1 MSEHPRIARVR
12 PDSRV
17 PQLDREFD
25 YRIPPGMT
33 VVPGVRVR
41 VPMGRGSRVSSG
53 IVTEVVDHSDYAGK
67 LGDIEDLISDVVV
80 VPAEMANLL
89 EEVAVRHG
97 GGVSDVLRLALPSRA
112 VRVEN
117 AWRNREMV
125 ARDIPTVVAHT
136 EVYETQAWRNISSPG
151 AKTWCELPYGV
162 GPRGELEAERVLADL
177 AAQTLSGGHSVVLT
191 VPDWRDINRLRPMLV
206 DLVGDEFLA
215 VFDGESTPSER
226 YKAYL
231 RCLEDDPVIVLGS
244 RHAIYTP
251 VSKLGLVIV
260 HNDADDAHRE
270 PLAPYPHTRDI
281 ALIRAEQTGA
291 AVCITSLVPSIAV
304 QRLRNMGYL
313 RSCRPLRPTRP
324 RVIPTSMALNAEQ
337 GVGQARIPS
346 MAYKAIGQALRS
358 GPVLVQVFRSGYS
371 PGLACSECGERA
383 RCSRCEGPLVARGG
397 RSSRQ
402 CGWCGEMAT
411 GWSCPSCKAAENR
424 PIGYGVGRTIS
435 ELGKAFPGARVIQA
449 DGEHPVTSVSSAPA
463 LVVAT
468 RGAEPVAQGG
478 YAAAL
483 LLDGQA
489 MLQRPSLNA
498 FTRTIE
504 GWEWALSLLAGGAQA
519 FITDIDGPVVASF
532 ASGMY
537 EDLLGRE
544 LSHRQELNLPPA
556 SKLAVVEADAATIEH
571 VLGVV
576 RKVAPRVSVLGPVSG
591 PSLSRRV
598 ILTSSYQD
606 ATTLA
611 RELRAL
617 VVSQSVARKKGVS
630 RMKVSFDAQS
640 ALDDFGLDA
649 Q

>member
-33 VVPGVRVR
+33 VEPGVRVR

-53 IVTEVVDHSDYAGK
+53 IVTALVDHSDYAGK
-67 LGDIEDLISDVVV
+67 LGDIEEVISDVVV
-80 VPAEMANLL
+80 VPHEMSRLL
-89 EEVAVRHG
+89 EEVAVRHA
-97 GGVSDVLRLALPSRA
+97 GGVSDVLRLALPARS

-117 AWRNREMV
+117 AWRQREV
-125 ARDIPTVVAHT
+125 PPRQLPTVRTNT
-136 EVYETQAWRNISSPG
+136 EIYEPEAWDGLAARG

-162 GPRGELEAERVLADL
+162 NGTGVLASDEVL
-177 AAQTLSGGHSVVLT
+177 ANLATHTLAGGHSVVLV
-191 VPDWRDINRLRPMLV
+191 VPDWRDLNRLRPML
-206 DLVGDEFLA
+206 LERVGEQFLA
-215 VFDGESTPSER
+215 VFDSDSTPSER
-226 YKAYL
+226 YRAYL
-231 RCLEDDPVIVLGS
+231 RCLEDDPVIVLGA
-244 RHAIYTP
+244 RHAVYAP
-251 VSKLGLVIV
+251 VAKLGLLIV

-291 AVCITSLVPSIAV
+291 ALCLTSLVPSIAV
-304 QRLRNMGYL
+304 QRLRQMGYFD
-313 RSCRPLRPTRP
+313 SCRLIRQTRP
-324 RVIPTSMALNAEQ
+324 RVIPTSLALNSEQ
-337 GVGQARIPS
+337 GAGQARIPS
-346 MAYKAIGQALRS
+346 MAYTAIRDALRA

-371 PGLACSECGERA
+371 PGLACSECGDRA
-383 RCSRCEGPLVARGG
+383 RCTRCDGPLVARKG
-397 RSSRQ
+397 RLSGQ

-411 GWSCPSCKAAENR
+411 TWSCSACKATSHR

-449 DGEHPVTSVSSAPA
+449 DGDHPITSVSNAPA

-468 RGAEPVAQGG
+468 RAAEPVADGG
-478 YAAAL
+478 YAAVL
-483 LLDGQA
+483 LLDGQS

-498 FTRTIE
+498 MTETIE
-504 GWEWALSLLAGGAQA
+504 GWEWALSLLRSDAQA
-519 FITDIDGPVVASF
+519 YITDIDGPVVSSF

-537 EDLLGRE
+537 QDLLGRE
-544 LSHRQELNLPPA
+544 LTHRQELNLPPA
-556 SKLAVVEADAATIEH
+556 SKLAVVEADAATMEK
-571 VLGVV
+571 VLTVV
-576 RKVAPRVSVLGPVSG
+576 ANKTPGVSVLGPVSG
-591 PSLSRRV
+591 PGLSSRV
-598 ILTSSYQD
+598 ILTSSYQE
-606 ATTLA
+606 APSLA
-611 RELRAL
+611 RELRA
-617 VVSQSVARKKGVS
+617 VVVAQSVARKKGSS

>member
-1 MSEHPRIARVR
+1 MSERPRIARVR

-53 IVTEVVDHSDYAGK
+53 FVTEIVDHSDYAGK
-67 LGDIEDLISDVVV
+67 LGDIEEVVSEVVV
-80 VPAEMANLL
+80 VPSEMAQLI
-89 EEVAVRHG
+89 EEVASRHG
-97 GGVSDVLRLALPSRA
+97 GGVSDVLRLALPSRS

-117 AWRNREMV
+117 AWRERETESRELPAV
-125 ARDIPTVVAHT
+125 TSHT
-136 EVYETQAWRNISSPG
+136 DFYKPEEWLGISSTG
-151 AKTWCELPYGV
+151 SKTWCELPYG
-162 GPRGELEAERVLADL
+162 LAEADVLAADRVVADL
-177 AAQTLSGGHSVVLT
+177 AAQTLSGGQSVVIA
-191 VPDWRDINRLRPMLV
+191 VPDWRDIKRLRPLLA
-206 DLVGDEFLA
+206 DLVGEDFLA

-226 YKAYL
+226 YTSYL
-231 RCLEDDPVIVLGS
+231 RCLEDDPVIVLGA

-251 VSKLGLVIV
+251 VSRLGLMIV

-281 ALIRAEQTGA
+281 ALIRAEQTKA
-291 AVCITSLVPSIAV
+291 AVCVTSLVPSIAIE
-304 QRLRNMGYL
+304 RLRKMGYVTT
-313 RSCRPLRPTRP
+313 CRPLRQTRP
-324 RVIPTSMALNAEQ
+324 RVIPTSMALNPEQ
-337 GVGQARIPS
+337 GAGQARIPS
-346 MAYKAIGQALRS
+346 MAYKAISEALLT
-358 GPVLVQVFRSGYS
+358 GPVLIQVFRSGYS

-383 RCSRCEGPLVARGG
+383 RCTRCEGPLVAKQG
-397 RSSRQ
+397 RASGQ

-411 GWSCPSCKAAENR
+411 AWSCRACKATTNR

-435 ELGKAFPGARVIQA
+435 ELGKAFPGVRVVQA
-449 DGEHPVTSVSSAPA
+449 DGEHPVTGVPNSPA

-468 RGAEPVAQGG
+468 RGAEPIAEGG
-478 YAAAL
+478 YAATL

-498 FTRTIE
+498 LTETVE
-504 GWEWALSLLAGGAQA
+504 GWEWALSLLASGAQA
-519 FITDIDGPVVASF
+519 FLTDVEGPVVSSF

-544 LSHRQELNLPPA
+544 LAHRQELNLPPA
-556 SKLAVVEADAATIEH
+556 AKLALVEADAATIEK
-571 VLGVV
+571 VLSVV
-576 RKVAPRVSVLGPVSG
+576 AQETPRVSVLGPVSG
-591 PSLSRRV
+591 PGLSRRV
-598 ILTSSYQD
+598 ILSSSYHD
-606 ATTLA
+606 APALA
-611 RELRAL
+611 KELRAL
-617 VVSQSVARKKGVS
+617 VVAQSVERKKGVS

>member
-33 VVPGVRVR
+33 VEPGIRVR

-53 IVTEVVDHSDYAGK
+53 IVTALVEHSDYSGK
-67 LGDIEDLISDVVV
+67 LGDIEEVVSDVVV
-80 VPAEMANLL
+80 VPREMAQLL
-89 EEVAVRHG
+89 EEVAVRHA
-97 GGVSDVLRLALPSRA
+97 GGVSDVLRLALPSRS

-117 AWRNREMV
+117 TWRTREISP
-125 ARDIPTVVAHT
+125 RQLPTVRADSDL
-136 EVYETQAWRNISSPG
+136 YESEDWKALSSRG

-162 GPRGELEAERVLADL
+162 NETGDLASDQVLADL
-177 AAQTLSGGHSVVLT
+177 AAHTLAGGHSVVLA
-191 VPDWRDINRLRPMLV
+191 VPDWRDIKRLRPLLV
-206 DLVGDEFLA
+206 DLLGEEFLA
-215 VFDGESTPSER
+215 VFDGEATPSER

-231 RCLEDDPVIVLGS
+231 RCLEDDPVVVLGA
-244 RHAIYTP
+244 RHAVYAP
-251 VSKLGLVIV
+251 VSKLGLLIV
-260 HNDADDAHRE
+260 HHDADDAHRE

-291 AVCITSLVPSIAV
+291 ALCLTSLVPSIAV
-304 QRLRNMGYL
+304 QRLRQMGYFD
-313 RSCRPLRPTRP
+313 SCRLTRQTRP
-324 RVIPTSMALNAEQ
+324 RVIPTALALNSEQ
-337 GVGQARIPS
+337 SAGQARIPS
-346 MAYKAIGQALRS
+346 MAYKAIREALGS

-383 RCSRCEGPLVARGG
+383 RCTRCDGPLVARKG
-397 RSSRQ
+397 RSSGQ

-411 GWSCPSCKAAENR
+411 TWSCSACKARSHR

-449 DGEHPVTSVSSAPA
+449 DGDHPVTSVSKAPA

-468 RGAEPVAQGG
+468 RGAEPVAEGG
-478 YAAAL
+478 YSAVL
-483 LLDGQA
+483 LLDGQS

-498 FTRTIE
+498 MTETIE
-504 GWEWALSLLAGGAQA
+504 GWEWALSLLRNGAQA
-519 FITDIDGPVVASF
+519 FITDIDGPIVSSF

-537 EDLLGRE
+537 EELLGRE
-544 LSHRQELNLPPA
+544 LTHRQELNLPPA
-556 SKLAVVEADAATIEH
+556 AKLAVVEADAATVEK
-571 VLGVV
+571 VLKVV
-576 RKVAPRVSVLGPVSG
+576 ASNTPRVSILGPVSG
-591 PSLSRRV
+591 PGLSSRV
-598 ILTSSYQD
+598 IVTSSYQD
-606 ATTLA
+606 AQTLA

-617 VVSQSVARKKGVS
+617 VVAQSVTRKKGSS

>member
-53 IVTEVVDHSDYAGK
+53 IVTQIVDHSDYAGK
-67 LGDIEDLISDVVV
+67 LGDIEDVISDVVV
-80 VPAEMANLL
+80 VPTEMARLL
-89 EEVAVRHG
+89 DEVALRHG
-97 GGVSDVLRLALPSRA
+97 GGVSDVLRLAVPSRA

-117 AWRNREMV
+117 AWR
-125 ARDIPTVVAHT
+125 ARDAMSRELPALAEHGD
-136 EVYETQAWRNISSPG
+136 VYEPEKWRALSTPG
-151 AKTWCELPYGV
+151 AKTWCELPYGSDDT
-162 GPRGELEAERVLADL
+162 GQLAADRVLADL
-177 AAQTLSGGHSVVLT
+177 AAQTLAGGHSVVIS
-191 VPDWRDINRLRPMLV
+191 VPDWRDINRLRPLV
-206 DLVGDEFLA
+206 SDLVGEEFLA
-215 VFDGESTPSER
+215 VFDSDSTASER

-231 RCLEDDPVIVLGS
+231 RCLEDDPVIVLGA

-251 VSKLGLVIV
+251 VTRLGLMIV

-291 AVCITSLVPSIAV
+291 AVCFTSFVPSIAV
-304 QRLRNMGYL
+304 QRLRKMDYL
-313 RSCRPLRPTRP
+313 DTCRPVHQTRP
-324 RVIPTSMALNAEQ
+324 RVIPTSLALNADQ

-346 MAYKAIGQALRS
+346 MAYKAISKALSS

-383 RCSRCEGPLVARGG
+383 RCTRCEGPLIARQE
-397 RSSRQ
+397 RASRQ
-402 CGWCGEMAT
+402 CGWCGQMAT
-411 GWSCPSCKAAENR
+411 GWSCPECKGTSNR

-449 DGEHPVTSVSSAPA
+449 DGEHPVTRVSEAPA

-468 RGAEPVAQGG
+468 RGAEPVADGG

-483 LLDGQA
+483 LLDGQS
-489 MLQRPSLNA
+489 MLQRPALNA
-498 FTRTIE
+498 LTQTVE
-504 GWEWALSLLAGGAQA
+504 GWEWALSLLSDGAQA
-519 FITDIDGPVVASF
+519 FITDIEGPVVSAF

-544 LSHRQELNLPPA
+544 LSHRHELNLPPA
-556 SKLAVVEADAATIEH
+556 ARLALVEADAATIEQ

-576 RKVAPRVSVLGPVSG
+576 ATTTPRVSVLGPVSG
-591 PSLSRRV
+591 PGLSRRV

-606 ATTLA
+606 APVLA

-617 VVSQSVARKKGVS
+617 VVSQSLARKKGVA

>member
-53 IVTEVVDHSDYAGK
+53 IVTQIVDHSDYAGK
-67 LGDIEDLISDVVV
+67 LGDIEDVISDVVV
-80 VPAEMANLL
+80 VPTEMARLL
-89 EEVAVRHG
+89 DEVALRHG
-97 GGVSDVLRLALPSRA
+97 GGVSDVLRLAVPPRA

-117 AWRNREMV
+117 AWR
-125 ARDIPTVVAHT
+125 ARGAMSRALPALAHHGD
-136 EVYETQAWRNISSPG
+136 VYEPEKWRALSTPG
-151 AKTWCELPYGV
+151 AKTWCELPYGSDDT
-162 GPRGELEAERVLADL
+162 GQLAADRVLADL
-177 AAQTLSGGHSVVLT
+177 AAQTLAGGHSVVIS
-191 VPDWRDINRLRPMLV
+191 VPDWRDINRLRPLV
-206 DLVGDEFLA
+206 SDLVGEEFLA
-215 VFDGESTPSER
+215 VFDSDSTASER

-231 RCLEDDPVIVLGS
+231 RCLEGDPVIVLGA

-251 VSKLGLVIV
+251 VTRLGLMIV

-291 AVCITSLVPSIAV
+291 AVCFTSFVPSIAV
-304 QRLRNMGYL
+304 QRLRKMDYL
-313 RSCRPLRPTRP
+313 DTCRPVHQTRP
-324 RVIPTSMALNAEQ
+324 RVIPTSLALNADQ

-346 MAYKAIGQALRS
+346 MAYKAISKALSS

-383 RCSRCEGPLVARGG
+383 RCTRCEGPLVARQE
-397 RSSRQ
+397 RASRQ
-402 CGWCGEMAT
+402 CGWCGQMAT
-411 GWSCPSCKAAENR
+411 GWSCPECKGTSNR

-449 DGEHPVTSVSSAPA
+449 DGEHPVTRVSGAPA

-468 RGAEPVAQGG
+468 RGAEPVADGG
-478 YAAAL
+478 YTAAL
-483 LLDGQA
+483 LLDGQS
-489 MLQRPSLNA
+489 MLQRPALNA
-498 FTRTIE
+498 LTQTVE
-504 GWEWALSLLAGGAQA
+504 GWEWALSLLSDGAQA
-519 FITDIDGPVVASF
+519 FITDIEGPVVSAF

-537 EDLLGRE
+537 EELLGRE
-544 LSHRQELNLPPA
+544 LSHRHELNLPPA
-556 SKLAVVEADAATIEH
+556 ARLALVEADAATIEQ

-576 RKVAPRVSVLGPVSG
+576 ATTSPRVSVLGPVSG
-591 PSLSRRV
+591 PGLSRRV

-606 ATTLA
+606 APVLA

-617 VVSQSVARKKGVS
+617 VVSQSLARKKGVS